1 MRIKVTPRRILVVD
15 DDRQLCRLLTNL
27 LSREGYRVVAVHD
40 GPAMRRAV
48 ADQSFGLVLLD
59 LTFDSGDDG
68 IALARTLRAQYDMP
82 LIMLSGK
89 SATIDKVV
97 GLELGADDYV
107 TKPFE
112 PRELL
117 ARIRA
122 VLRRAAFQI
131 EPSAAGDGIGDSQV
145 LTFSGWRLDLDRR
158 TLLSPSNDDIQLTSQ
173 EFGLLAA
180 LAQRPGRVLS
190 RDQILELTVNRRWS
204 PCDRSIDMLISK
216 VRRKIGDSSHQSALI
231 KTVRGV
237 GYMLAPTTLTDGS
250 APARSIL
257 HG

>member
-1 MRIKVTPRRILVVD
+1 MQREPTARRILVVD
-15 DDRQLCRLLTNL
+15 DDRQLCRLLTKL
-27 LSREGYRVVAVHD
+27 LSQEGYGVVAVQD
-40 GPAMRRAV
+40 GAAMRRAL

-59 LTFDSGDDG
+59 LTFASGDDG
-68 IALARTLRAQYDMP
+68 IALARTLRAQYEMP

-89 SATIDKVV
+89 GATVDKVV

-122 VLRRAAFQI
+122 VLRRAASQLS
-131 EPSAAGDGIGDSQV
+131 PDAAAEMHDQRQV
-145 LTFSGWRLDLDRR
+145 VTFSGWRLDLDQR
-158 TLLSPSNDDIQLTSQ
+158 TLVSPQDDEIRLTSQ
-173 EFGLLAA
+173 EFALLAT
-180 LAQRPGRVLS
+180 LARRPGRVLS

-204 PCDRSIDMLISK
+204 PCDRSIDMLICK
-216 VRRKIGDSSHQSALI
+216 LRRKIGDSSQGSGLI

-237 GYMLAPTTLTDGS
+237 GYMLAPATLPDGS
-250 APARSIL
+250 GRTQSAL
-257 HG
+257 NG